1 MSNKTARAIVFDS
14 GTLITFSMNCMLSIF
29 RDLKKS
35 FKGKFLIT
43 RDVEYEIVKRPMSI
57 KKYKIGAIRMKNL
70 IDEGILEFPESVGI
84 EHNDV
89 EAKARECLKHLNS
102 IFRTRGRDMHIIDKG
117 EASCLALSK
126 LLEKKGISNVIA
138 IDERSTRMICEKP
151 ENLKLLLE
159 RKLHTEIEMKTEV
172 HECRNIKFIRSSE
185 LVYVAHKKGL
195 IHDKSKDMLDAL
207 LYGVK
212 FKGCAIASEEI
223 KEMERT

>member
-1 MSNKTARAIVFDS
+1 MKKVIIFDA

-29 RDLKKS
+29 RDLKKN

-43 RDVEYEIVKRPMSI
+43 HDVEYEIVNRPMGI
-57 KKYKIGAIRMKNL
+57 KKYKLGAMRMKGL

-84 EHNDV
+84 QSKDIEENIR
-89 EAKARECLKHLNS
+89 KYSKMINS
-102 IFRTRGRDMHIIDKG
+102 MFITKNRTMHIIDKG

-126 LLEKKGISNVIA
+126 LLEKKGIKNVIA

-159 RKLHTEIEMKTEV
+159 RKLHTSIEIKNKLN
-172 HECRNIKFIRSSE
+172 ECKNIKFIRSSE
-185 LVYVAHKKGL
+185 LIYVAHKKGL
-195 IHDKSKDMLDAL
+195 IHNKTKDMLDAL

-212 FKGCAIASEEI
+212 FKGCAVSSEEI
-223 KEMERT
+223 RELEKL